1 MFGQALLVK
10 TITGIVKEI
19 IDNRE
24 LKKIRNLEKRVRVL
38 EKNSHPPKDFV
49 CLGCGC
55 KAKRKTTKRRK

>member
-10 TITGIVKEI
+10 TVTGIVKEI

-24 LKKIRNLEKRVRVL
+24 LKKIRSLEKRIKVL
-38 EKNSHPPKDFV
+38 EKNSHPPAEFI
-49 CLGCGC
+49 CECGC